1 MGLTDIYRAL
11 HPKPAECTPVSG
23 AHGTLSRTDHKLGH
37 RVSLGKFKKTESIS
51 SIFSDHNS
59 MRSEI
64 NCKKKIPEN
73 TKTWKLNNV
82 TKQTTD
88 C

>member
-37 RVSLGKFKKTESIS
+37 RVSLGKFKKTERIS
-51 SIFSDHNS
+51 SFFYHQA
-59 MRSEI
+59 MRLEI
-64 NCKKKIPEN
+64 NCRKKTIEN
-73 TKTWKLNNV
+73 KHV
-82 TKQTTD
+82 EAKQHASKPPMD
-88 C
+88 H

>member
-37 RVSLGKFKKTESIS
+37 RASLGKFKKTERIS
-51 SIFSDHNS
+51 SFFYHQA
-59 MRSEI
+59 MRLEI
-64 NCKKKIPEN
+64 NYRKKNYK
-73 TKTWKLNNV
+73 
-82 TKQTTD
+82 KQT
-88 C
+88 CGG